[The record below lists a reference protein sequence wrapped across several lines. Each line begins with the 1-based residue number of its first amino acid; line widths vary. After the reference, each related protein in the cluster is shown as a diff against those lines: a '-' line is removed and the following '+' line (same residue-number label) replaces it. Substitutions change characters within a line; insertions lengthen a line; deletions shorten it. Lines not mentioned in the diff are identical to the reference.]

1 MCVYQIF
8 TLQIFD
14 RYNSTSIRRH
24 MILLICQKHLNN
36 SRQEDNIRESLLLT
50 LKDSWGE
57 LGVSKQVGFDK
68 VERGFENSQW
78 LRSGTGENVL
88 LEGQIMCCAL

>member
-1 MCVYQIF
+1 MYWHFVFKQ
-8 TLQIFD
+8 
-14 RYNSTSIRRH
+14 
-24 MILLICQKHLNN
+24 QKPI
-36 SRQEDNIRESLLLT
+36 QFKDNLRENLLLT

-68 VERGFENSQW
+68 GERGFGNSQW

-88 LEGQIMCCAL
+88 LEGQTMCCAL